1 MENLGEYSQEESP
14 NTETRQMSR
23 EPMLE
28 EVTAHSSELMQTI
41 KDLKTEMESVKKDN
55 ERILKT
61 QEELNQ
67 ILMEKFQTEGRNKRS
82 EYEEASHQKRSKK
95 MKLAKAESS
104 SSFEGFRE
112 QQSYYTT
119 SDSSE
124 AELYNRKKKY
134 RPYEEIFGE
143 FFGKRQNLGYP
154 G

>member
-1 MENLGEYSQEESP
+1 MEKLGEYAQEESP

-41 KDLKTEMESVKKDN
+41 KDLKIEMESVKKDN

-67 ILMEKFQTEGRNKRS
+67 VLMERSQTKGRSKRS
-82 EYEEASHQKRSKK
+82 ESEEVSHQKGSKK

-104 SSFEGFRE
+104 SSSEGFRE

-124 AELYNRKKKY
+124 AELYDRKKKY
-134 RPYEEIFGE
+134 IPY
-143 FFGKRQNLGYP
+143 
-154 G
+154 